1 MEKKKKKIVDT
12 NLGILLICLFSSIFT
27 MADFIIIDNVLDKY
41 IDYSKCECQKCNSN
55 LNSDGVID
63 NKKDDDNKV
72 YKDNNV
78 IDSDLKNDIEEI
90 MEKYYTTVYFSKK
103 CGEKDFDDIYY
114 PNNDGFDYVRCLE
127 YNSIA
132 EIERYYDSFMSEDFY
147 SEIVDSSF
155 VENDNKL
162 YCRAH
167 HTAPY
172 TYVDGSFEVS
182 FVQKDGDGIIVK
194 GIYRTEDNGLY
205 PSCTFDVSLSLVY
218 NNGNLVLNNYDEKMR
233 EI

>member
-27 MADFIIIDNVLDKY
+27 LVDFLIVDKILD
-41 IDYSKCECQKCNSN
+41 SHNKCEECTKCVDNSN
-55 LNSDGVID
+55 LKLDGVVD
-63 NKKDDDNKV
+63 NKKDDENV
-72 YKDNNV
+72 IEDNNV

-114 PNNDGFDYVRCLE
+114 PNNDRLDYVRCLE

-132 EIERYYDSFMSEDFY
+132 EIEQYYDSFMSEDFY

-182 FVQKDGDGIIVK
+182 FAQKDGDGIIVK

-205 PSCTFDVSLSLVY
+205 PSYTFDVSLSLVY